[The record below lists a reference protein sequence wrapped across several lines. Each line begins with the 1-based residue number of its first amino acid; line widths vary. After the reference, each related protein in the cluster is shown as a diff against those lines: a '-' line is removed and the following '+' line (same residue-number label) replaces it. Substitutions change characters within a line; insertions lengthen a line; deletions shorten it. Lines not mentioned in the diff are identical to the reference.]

1 MTAGTGSVIVQS
13 PISIL
18 HRACSAQ
25 QGGMINAAAAV
36 LLLDC
41 GRFVPMH
48 FPGRNDHTVNVR
60 SRQRTCGRVVPGTKL
75 PSNFR
80 ALERITECRKGV
92 TIYM

>member
-13 PISIL
+13 PISIV

-36 LLLDC
+36 LLLDY

-48 FPGRNDHTVNVR
+48 FRFWERNDHTVNVR

-92 TIYM
+92 TI

>member
-13 PISIL
+13 PMSIL

-48 FPGRNDHTVNVR
+48 FRSRQRNDHTTNVWTCR
-60 SRQRTCGRVVPGTKL
+60 SRNET
-75 PSNFR
+75 
-80 ALERITECRKGV
+80 A
-92 TIYM
+92 